1 MLIKILF
8 VGDSASSMLI
18 VEKLICEHCIL
29 TACSGAEAMR
39 LLGEH
44 RDINLLILDLKLP
57 DKNGLQVLRTLKR
70 DKRYNNL
77 HKIILADCDDE
88 DSEIKSFKL
97 GAADYIRKPAQPDLL
112 LARLE
117 AHIAIVCA
125 QEELVKKLRKIS
137 DAYEMLI
144 NQVPVGIA
152 ISFNKGPSSSISN
165 EHFTIN
171 AELERI
177 TGRTKEELLA
187 LGWVSITHPDDVD
200 ENMRYYEKLQAGEID
215 SYAMDKR
222 FIRPDGSV
230 VWVYM
235 IVKKLVLDENYSY
248 NHVAIFKDITERK
261 IVEKQLSESER
272 SKSTLLSHLPGM
284 AYRCKYDRD
293 WTIEYVS
300 SGCVKLTGY
309 TPENLI
315 NNRDLSY
322 NDIIAPEYQ
331 EVLWNEWERILKG
344 RQDFRYEYEIITASG
359 ERKWVLE
366 LGQGVFDENGEV
378 EALEGIIIDISDRK
392 AVEDAL
398 KYTNEHD
405 NLTGL
410 YNREYLESL
419 LKKDAGKY
427 KKIKRAFV
435 GINLSTIQIL
445 TVNYGYNY
453 TQDLIIKVAETL
465 CKYRRDNC
473 ELFRTHEN
481 RFLFYMKN
489 YKDKNELFE
498 FSESIADEL
507 QALFITDRVGGGI
520 GILELGA
527 DESDMNLLSRKLLIA
542 SERAI
547 NLFDKE
553 FKACF
558 YDAELEA
565 IVDREAV
572 IRHELARVAAD
583 DSCCDLFVQYQ
594 PILDLK
600 TNSICGFE
608 ALARLYTDKLGLVSP
623 AEFIPIA
630 EETKLIV
637 PIGEKVFIAAFRFIN
652 RLKECGFDDINVSV
666 NISAIQL
673 LRPEFIDRLMDLI
686 REINVN
692 PANIGIE
699 ITESIFAA
707 DYTFINNIIS
717 KLKDTGI
724 HIAIDDFGTGYSSL
738 AREKEL
744 NVNSMKIDKYFI
756 DKLLEEDDEKAITGD
771 IISIAHRLGHST
783 IAEGVEREEQ
793 KQYLIAHGCDKIQ
806 GYLISRPL
814 DEDDAIKLL
823 KKHRS
828 KKM

>member
-1 MLIKILF
+1 MLDKILIVDNTASDMLIIKN
-8 VGDSASSMLI
+8 ML
-18 VEKLICEHCIL
+18 CEHSIL
-29 TACSGAEAMR
+29 TACSGAEAMH

-44 RDINLLILDLKLP
+44 KDINLLILDLNLP
-57 DKNGLQVLRTLKR
+57 DMSGLQLLKALKK
-70 DKRYNNL
+70 DERYSNL
-77 HKIILADCDDE
+77 HKIVLTDCSDAQ
-88 DSEIKSFKL
+88 SEIKCFEL
-97 GAADYIRKPAQPDLL
+97 GAADYIRKPIKTDML

-117 AHIAIVCA
+117 AHIR
-125 QEELVKKLRKIS
+125 LVQQLQKLIKKS
-137 DAYEMLI
+137 DNFDMLY

-152 ISFNKGPSSSISN
+152 ISFNKDPSSSNTNGYFS
-165 EHFTIN
+165 IN
-171 AELERI
+171 AELMRI
-177 TGRTKEELLA
+177 TGRTKKELLE
-187 LGWVSITHPDDVD
+187 LGWAAITHPDDIE
-200 ENMRYYEKLQAGEID
+200 ENLRYYEKLQAGEID
-215 SYAMDKR
+215 GYAMDKR

-235 IVKKLVLDENYSY
+235 VVKKLFIEEDHIY
-248 NHVAIFKDITERK
+248 NHLTIFKDITERK
-261 IVEKQLSESER
+261 IFEKQLYEIER
-272 SKSTLLSHLPGM
+272 SKSTLLLHLPGM
-284 AYRCKYDRD
+284 AYRCKFDRD

-309 TPENLI
+309 TAESLI

-331 EVLWNEWERILKG
+331 EILWNKWVQIIKD
-344 RQDFRYEYEIITASG
+344 RQDFRYEYEIVTASG

-366 LGQGVFDENGEV
+366 LGQGVFDENDEV

-392 AVEDAL
+392 AIEDAL
-398 KYTNEHD
+398 KYTSKHD

-410 YNREYLESL
+410 YNREFLNSL
-419 LKKDAGKY
+419 LKYDLENE
-427 KKIKRAFV
+427 KIKNRALIGV
-435 GINLSTIQIL
+435 NLSAIQIL

-465 CKYRRDNC
+465 NKYCKNDRL
-473 ELFRTHEN
+473 LFRTHEN
-481 RFLFYMKN
+481 RFLFYLKN
-489 YKDKNELFE
+489 YKDRNELLE

-507 QALFITDRVGGGI
+507 QSLFITDRVGGGI
-520 GILELGA
+520 GILELNP

-542 SERAI
+542 SERAF

-558 YDAELEA
+558 YDADLEA
-565 IVDREAV
+565 IVDREAE
-572 IRHELARVAAD
+572 IRHDLAKAA
-583 DSCCDLFVQYQ
+583 SEEEIGSYLYVQYQ

-600 TNSICGFE
+600 TNKICGFE
-608 ALARLYTDKLGLVSP
+608 ALARLHSEKLGPVSP

-637 PIGEKVFIAAFRFIN
+637 PIGEKVFIDALRFIN
-652 RLKECGFDDINVSV
+652 RLKDCGFGDINVSV

-673 LRPEFIDRLMDLI
+673 LRPEFIDRLTELIGEMD
-686 REINVN
+686 VN

-699 ITESIFAA
+699 ITESIFAS
-707 DYTFINNIIS
+707 DYAFINNIIS

-744 NVNSMKIDKYFI
+744 NVNSMKIDKFFV
-756 DKLLEEDDEKAITGD
+756 DKLLVEDEEKAITGD
-771 IISIAHRLGHST
+771 IISIAHRLGHTT
-783 IAEGVEREEQ
+783 IAEGVEKEEQ

-814 DEDDAIKLL
+814 NEDAAIEFL
-823 KKHRS
+823 KNYKT
-828 KKM
+828 